1 MRVAIGIAV
10 LLVVGAVLW
19 TVFRPPEQSE
29 EDRVRAVIERIVQ
42 GARDRNLDDTFAPIS
57 QRYTHDELTRPQV
70 KAYVFSQ
77 FQRRNAL
84 SIALGPI
91 DVRFPSEG
99 RASADFE
106 AAIAE
111 GIDLTTLD
119 LLPEQVDAYDFHVD
133 LERED
138 GEWMVVGHEQ
148 RSRTGSRDRIVP
160 P

>member
-1 MRVAIGIAV
+1 MRAAIAIAV
-10 LLVVGAVLW
+10 LLVVGAIGWVVL
-19 TVFRPPEQSE
+19 RPPERSE
-29 EDRVRAVIERIVQ
+29 EDRVREVVEQIAR
-42 GARDRNLDDTFAPIS
+42 GAREGDLDATFEPIS
-57 QRYTHDELTRPQV
+57 QRYTHEELTRPQV

-77 FQRRNAL
+77 FQRRKNL

-99 RASADFE
+99 RATADFE

-119 LLPEQVDAYDFHVD
+119 LLPDQADAYDFHVE
-133 LERED
+133 LENED

-148 RSRTGSRDRIVP
+148 RSQTGSRDRIVP